1 MYILYSFR
9 QCLITFCVC
18 MCMLYSFAMALYME
32 VRRQKCIGSSLL
44 LPLHGLNSGHQA
56 CEAST
61 VTCWAIPLTLDH
73 WFDPW
78 EPYSGRRKWKSWKN
92 TNLIQMFLIYSEVH
106 IDSVHPKLKTS
117 KVKHALKTLISY
129 KKLHG
134 VLWLCCLSYP
144 HDCMADWKQ
153 RLLMLLV
160 LGGTV
165 VLNVEK
171 EWK

>member
-1 MYILYSFR
+1 MFDHFLYVYVHVVFICHGIVYGSKKTKMYR
-9 QCLITFCVC
+9 QFSPSTFTWTE
-18 MCMLYSFAMALYME
+18 LS
-32 VRRQKCIGSSLL
+32 
-44 LPLHGLNSGHQA
+44 HQA

-61 VTCWAIPLTLDH
+61 VTFWAIPLTLDH

-144 HDCMADWKQ
+144 HDCVADWKQ
-153 RLLMLLV
+153 KLLMLLV